1 METRNANIDTG
12 INPKVKNYNVLSEV
26 KVQSFILRSS
36 FFSWYARLRLLDRVV
51 TLALGSGFKGGQ
63 IAQSPDRPKK

>member
-26 KVQSFILRSS
+26 KVQLFILRSS
-36 FFSWYARLRLLDRVV
+36 FFSRKDAYARLRLLDRVV
-51 TLALGSGFKGGQ
+51 TLALGSGFKRWANCP
-63 IAQSPDRPKK
+63 IA